1 MDAVRENHQT
11 LLESFKKTQLRT
23 VGRLIG
29 LARELTGEYF
39 GMGADEARSV
49 PYEVRTLTHLDKPE
63 ICEEGVLADIARYQ
77 YLEPRFGRKRDLYR
91 VNLQDHNILKSL
103 RRNTDR
109 VQFSPLLLYILTH
122 EIVHVI
128 RFVKFLSPFHMTPHR
143 REEEEQRVHA
153 LTHGILSRV
162 PVRGMEQVLS
172 EYERMAFGESP
183 L

>member
-1 MDAVRENHQT
+1 MVRENYQT
-11 LLESFKKTQLRT
+11 LLDSFKKAQLRT
-23 VGRLIG
+23 VGKLVG

-39 GMGADEARSV
+39 GMGADEARQV

-63 ICEEGVLADIARYQ
+63 ICDEGVLADIARYQ

-103 RRNTDR
+103 RRSTDQ

-122 EIVHVI
+122 EIVHVV
-128 RFVKFLSPFHMTPHR
+128 RFVKFLSPFHLTPSH

-153 LTHGILSRV
+153 LTRSILTRV
-162 PVRGMEQVLS
+162 PIRGMDLVLR
-172 EYERMAFGESP
+172 EYENMAVGENP